1 MRRRW
6 RSTIDASAAPKTD
19 PFVRHETSPLRD
31 SGHAVERRFD
41 VPGLTL
47 AAREWGEPGGLPVIA
62 LHVWLDNAGT
72 FDLLAPLL
80 DGTHLIALDCAGH
93 GRSGHR
99 SPDATY
105 NVWQDVPDV
114 FAVADLMGWDR
125 FALLGHSR
133 GAAIASLAA
142 GTLPERVVSLM
153 LIDGGIPIP
162 GEPDEAPQRFAKS
175 LISRDRLRTD
185 RGRIF
190 ASREEAIRERS
201 QGFTE
206 TTYAAAEILARR
218 SLHPADDGHSWFV
231 DQRLKTESELRLT
244 TDQIAAF
251 MRAVRSP
258 TLAVL
263 ASRSPLTTQSGF
275 VELLQQIPDIELSR
289 IEGGHHF
296 HLEDA
301 AEEIANLVQTFLASC
316 RV

>member
-1 MRRRW
+1 VKH
-6 RSTIDASAAPKTD
+6 D
-19 PFVRHETSPLRD
+19 TSPTRN
-31 SGHAVERRFD
+31 SGRALERRFE

-62 LHVWLDNAGT
+62 LHGWLDNAGS

-80 DGTHLIALDCAGH
+80 EGTHLIALDCAGH
-93 GRSGHR
+93 GHSGHR

-142 GTLPERVVSLM
+142 GTFPDRIASLM

-162 GEPDEAPQRFAKS
+162 GEPDEAPQRLARS
-175 LISRDRLRTD
+175 LSLRDRLRTD
-185 RGRIF
+185 RGRVF
-190 ASREEAIRERS
+190 ATREEAIHERS
-201 QGFTE
+201 RGFTE
-206 TTYAAAEILARR
+206 TTFAAAEILAKR
-218 SLHPADDGHSWFV
+218 SLHPAEDGYSWFV

-244 TDQIAAF
+244 TEQIGAF

-301 AEEIANLVQTFLASC
+301 VEEIANLVQTFLASC
-316 RV
+316 KI